1 MRFFRFFTF
10 FFIRC
15 YFSNF
20 HARYVGGLPIL
31 VSVFAKKVAFFLKKG
46 SKNHPFF
53 GNFTHFSERES
64 PKKGV
69 FLDPFL
75 KFRKKVEFPG
85 KKVSSHFPKS
95 AIFHKSRNVVHWI
108 LEKTPGKIGGKKKTF
123 FSEIPEFFFFG
134 IFFFSEF
141 FFENFIK
148 FSKFPPAEQ
157 GTRNSRNFSNSGI
170 FRNFPEFS
178 GIFFFRKK
186 FYKTHKMLQVQKCKK
201 LFFSKRKKISA
212 FFKFRNFPEFFF

>member
-75 KFRKKVEFPG
+75 KFRKKVEFPE

-123 FSEIPEFFFFG
+123 FSEIPEFFFFRNFFLKISLNFLNSHLRSRVPEIPE
-134 IFFFSEF
+134 IFRISEFSE
-141 FFENFIK
+141 I
-148 FSKFPPAEQ
+148 
-157 GTRNSRNFSNSGI
+157 
-170 FRNFPEFS
+170 
-178 GIFFFRKK
+178 
-186 FYKTHKMLQVQKCKK
+186 
-201 LFFSKRKKISA
+201 
-212 FFKFRNFPEFFF
+212 FRNFPEFFFFEKNFTKRTRCYKFKNAKNFFFRKKKKFPHFLNSGIFRNFFFKIS